1 MSHWSTV
8 LGNVSVESKLLHF
21 MTTVI
26 KKHVAF
32 VVEFFCVNK
41 KNVLFGIPR
50 TRYCLYSQHTL
61 IITINLS
68 CLIRKQKKKTISTGF
83 YIKLTPNISLF
94 EAGYMKVDRNW
105 EYLTGSSCAAFWLTT
120 QAQFACN
127 YDAVVP
133 FTWKFNIMHLHI
145 LRLLR
150 TACQEVGDKQGIFI
164 FIYLFRGN
172 IRKKETQ
179 WYSSRNRFLIWN
191 HY

>member
-1 MSHWSTV
+1 MSS
-8 LGNVSVESKLLHF
+8 LGFLAHGTAYILSILLLLLS
-21 MTTVI
+21 I
-26 KKHVAF
+26 CHVWL
-32 VVEFFCVNK
+32 ENK
-41 KNVLFGIPR
+41 
-50 TRYCLYSQHTL
+50 T
-61 IITINLS
+61 
-68 CLIRKQKKKTISTGF
+68 KKTISTGF

-120 QAQFACN
+120 QAHFACN